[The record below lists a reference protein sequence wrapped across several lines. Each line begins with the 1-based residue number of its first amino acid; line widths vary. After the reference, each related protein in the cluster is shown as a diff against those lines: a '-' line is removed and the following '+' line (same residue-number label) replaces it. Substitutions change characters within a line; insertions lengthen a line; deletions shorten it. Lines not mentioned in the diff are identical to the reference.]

1 MKITKRQLKKII
13 SEELNKVNEAEETDV
28 AQIGL
33 DINQAQDDL
42 DKAVA
47 ILKSVLDTIETLGT
61 HSSKPLGGNSLAEF
75 ETLQELMVDLVTTK
89 SWLEKH
95 KNARSWI
102 ER

>member
-47 ILKSVLDTIETLGT
+47 ILKSVLDTIERLGT
-61 HSSKPLGGNSLAEF
+61 HPSKPLGGNSMAEF
-75 ETLQELMVDLVTTK
+75 ETLEELIVDLVTKK
-89 SWLEKH
+89 SWLKKH
-95 KNARSWI
+95 LHALLNPV
-102 ER
+102 